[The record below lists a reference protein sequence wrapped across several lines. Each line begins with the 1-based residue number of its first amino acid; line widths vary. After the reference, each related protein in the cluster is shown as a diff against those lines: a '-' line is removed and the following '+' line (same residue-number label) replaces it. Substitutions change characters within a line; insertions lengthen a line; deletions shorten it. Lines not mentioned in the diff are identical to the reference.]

1 MTQCESLMEKKL
13 MEKRQKLASNQRKGV
28 ELISLIGQQ
37 KVLYDINVSVV
48 LLGGISFNSSK
59 MSDGEMW

>member
-1 MTQCESLMEKKL
+1 

-48 LLGGISFNSSK
+48 LLGGISFN
-59 MSDGEMW
+59 GY